1 MRVNPGL
8 IEGRTCII
16 TSWTL
21 ENGLDK
27 RRKISSHSTEGHLG
41 INFEGD
47 SQPKMEDKYIVHE
60 LKIMMKI
67 HILHHPAIA
76 KSR

>member
-1 MRVNPGL
+1 MDIGKWVGQEKEDL
-8 IEGRTCII
+8 F
-16 TSWTL
+16 S
-21 ENGLDK
+21 D
-27 RRKISSHSTEGHLG
+27 STEGHLG

-67 HILHHPAIA
+67 RILHHPAIA